1 MAVRKL
7 TQRVLVATAA
17 VAACFYFM
25 VQRWGI
31 DPRELYGYLA
41 ITVLFVGILIALA
54 FVAAAGLRWLRQRK
68 TD

>member
-1 MAVRKL
+1 MAIRKL

-41 ITVLFVGILIALA
+41 TTLLFVGIVIALA
-54 FVAAAGLRWLRQRK
+54 FVVASGLRWLRRRK
-68 TD
+68 S